1 MQKKSLVFSFSIISF
16 FIALFAFSSCSKKEK
31 DPSPNAT
38 KPTLI
43 GVWDIEKMHNILYQD
58 GNEVL

>member
-1 MQKKSLVFSFSIISF
+1 MQKKALVFSFSIISF
-16 FIALFAFSSCSKKEK
+16 FIALCAFSSCDKKEK

-43 GVWDIEKMHNILYQD
+43 GVWDIEKMHAIRYQN